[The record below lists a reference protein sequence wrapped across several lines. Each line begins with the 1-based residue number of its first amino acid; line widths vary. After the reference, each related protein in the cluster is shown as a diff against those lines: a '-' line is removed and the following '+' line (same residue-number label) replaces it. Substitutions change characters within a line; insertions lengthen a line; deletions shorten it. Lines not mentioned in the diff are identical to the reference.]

1 MTVKI
6 GIILGTTRTP
16 SLGSRIF
23 AYLKT
28 VLPATSVDLTW
39 IDLKDY
45 PLPFY
50 DHAETP
56 LSATIQ
62 NLTPVEQ
69 RWLTDLKAQDGYLI
83 LSPEYDHAM
92 PGSLKNALDFVGPE
106 VDHKPVQIVTYSHY
120 SDGGMLA
127 AASMVGILQMLK
139 MLVLPTPVLLWDADQ
154 NFTAQGDL
162 LPAVQN
168 SDHFATRLQAAFDE
182 LVHYATVGKQQ
193 PYQPK

>member
-28 VLPATSVDLTW
+28 VLPATAVDLTW

-127 AASMVGILQMLK
+127 AASMVGVLQMLK